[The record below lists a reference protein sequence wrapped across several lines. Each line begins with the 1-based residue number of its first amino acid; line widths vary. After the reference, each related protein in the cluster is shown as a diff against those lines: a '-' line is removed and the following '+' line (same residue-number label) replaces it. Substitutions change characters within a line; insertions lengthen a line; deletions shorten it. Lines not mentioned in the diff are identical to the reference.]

1 MSIVELDSKGRIT
14 LPRKMRETVG
24 IKARVLAIDAGDHLK
39 IIPLPSDPV
48 KSLDGVLDIGKP
60 LRELRKE
67 AEELAAKEAR
77 KGPS

>member
-1 MSIVELDSKGRIT
+1 MDSKGRIT

-24 IKARVLAIDAGDHLK
+24 IKARVLAINAGDHLK

-48 KSLDGVLDIGKP
+48 KSLDGVLDIEKP
-60 LRELRKE
+60 FRELRNE
-67 AEELAAKEAR
+67 AEKLAAKEAR

>member
-14 LPRKMRETVG
+14 LPRKIRETVG
-24 IKARVLAIDAGDHLK
+24 IKARVLAISAGDHLK

-48 KSLDGVLDIGKP
+48 KSLDGVLDIEKP
-60 LRELRKE
+60 FRELRNE
-67 AEELAAKEAR
+67 AEKLAAKEAR